1 MLDEIYS
8 RQKAK
13 MESSIEHF
21 GRELAGV
28 RTGRASAGLLDGISV
43 DYYGTPTPLSQVA
56 TVSTPDALTI
66 AIQPWEASMIPVI
79 EKAIS
84 ISDLGLNPGNDGS
97 SVRLSIPPLT
107 AERRVELTKHVK
119 KMAEDSKIA
128 LRNIRRDTLEGV
140 KKLEKN
146 KDISEDDA
154 RKAGDNIQKSLDL
167 YIERVD
173 KLTADKEK
181 EILDK

>member
-1 MLDEIYS
+1 MLDEIYAK
-8 RQKAK
+8 QKEK
-13 MESSIEHF
+13 MQSSIEHF

-28 RTGRASAGLLDGISV
+28 RTGRASAGLLESISV
-43 DYYGTPTPLSQVA
+43 DYYGTPTPISQVA

-84 ISDLGLNPGNDGS
+84 ISDLGLTPGNDGA

-107 AERRVELTKHVK
+107 AERRVELTRHVK

-128 LRNIRRDTLEGV
+128 LRNIRRESLEGV

-154 RKAGDNIQKSLDL
+154 RKAGDNIQKTLDS